1 MAKRANKDPS
11 TPPGKRRQTST
22 TSPVRSAIS
31 LSDIL
36 DQRPVADDTIDVDA
50 NGEEE
55 ESENDEE
62 PAAEEEAE
70 EVPIVEQNTDA
81 LQAYECIKPIGEVDP
96 VVQGINNRIFAKV
109 IKAKN
114 DITTKVGRLDHT
126 EIVDIGEEGGVRKA
140 YSKADCQYALK
151 TRGKYSS
158 GNTIFAANHFSAPAR
173 CAHHSELKLNWLVD
187 RFFTRVFDEVP
198 YALHAALPP
207 VDCAEKFLGNLMI
220 TSPPEMYW
228 APLLGL
234 QQLIAAGISDAD
246 IDICKKALQN
256 VELHMTIFF
265 TSEQVLFACH
275 QRRKDFEQIGLSVKQ
290 TCMQKVFH
298 VLQARTL
305 IGENATGNG

>member
-1 MAKRANKDPS
+1 MAKRAKKDPS

-22 TSPVRSAIS
+22 TTPMRSAIS

-36 DQRPVADDTIDVDA
+36 DQRPVADATIVVDD

-55 ESENDEE
+55 EEENDNEE
-62 PAAEEEAE
+62 TAVEEEAE
-70 EVPIVEQNTDA
+70 EVPIVEQHTDA
-81 LQAYECIKPIGEVDP
+81 LHAYECIKPIGEVGP
-96 VVQGINNRIFAKV
+96 VVQEINNRIFAKV

-114 DITTKVGRLDHT
+114 DITTKVRRLDHT
-126 EIVDIGEEGGVRKA
+126 EIVAIGGEGGVRKA

-187 RFFTRVFDEVP
+187 RFFSRVFDEVP

-234 QQLIAAGISDAD
+234 QQLIAAGISDAG
-246 IDICKKALQN
+246 IDICKKLCR
-256 VELHMTIFF
+256 MWSCT
-265 TSEQVLFACH
+265 
-275 QRRKDFEQIGLSVKQ
+275 
-290 TCMQKVFH
+290 
-298 VLQARTL
+298 
-305 IGENATGNG
+305 